1 MTTALIMVALVVA
14 VASWVLVT
22 YNRLTRLMLTA
33 DGLWAE
39 VEVALRLRHE
49 LVPEFVRAVAPG
61 SPGPREAFRR
71 TALARGTAARS
82 VGGRPRRR
90 GQLEEELSHGIS
102 EVLELAAADRDLRS
116 EERFLELRRQLE
128 SIEARIE
135 TSVRAYNEAVDR
147 LNAAVTRAPS
157 SVVAKVFGFATR
169 EPFGPQ
175 VAA

>member
-1 MTTALIMVALVVA
+1 MTALLVIGLVVA
-14 VASWVLVT
+14 AVAAWVLVT

-61 SPGPREAFRR
+61 APGPREAFRR
-71 TALARGTAARS
+71 TAIARGTAARS
-82 VGGRPRRR
+82 VGGGPRRR
-90 GQLEEELSHGIS
+90 GPLEEELSHGIG
-102 EVLELAAADRDLRS
+102 EVLELAAADRDLGS
-116 EERFLELRRQLE
+116 EERYVELRRRLK

-135 TSVRAYNEAVDR
+135 TSGRAYNEAVCR
-147 LNAAVTRAPS
+147 LNAAVTRTPS
-157 SVVAKVFGFATR
+157 SLVAKVFGFATR